1 MEFTTIYRNGKPQY
15 FFIKIDEPAEFN
27 FLQPYFLV
35 TSLDKPRFG
44 KILEMECLF
53 SGSVWQGRQ
62 SHGYGYSCSA
72 DVYGTLLDAIRK
84 LHWKELSEESKNEL
98 MNINTHDNTL
108 ILSIATLKELA
119 TLNTVALERKYNHE
133 YQ

>member
-35 TSLDKPRFG
+35 TSIDKPRFG
-44 KILEMECLF
+44 RILEMTCLF

-72 DVYGTLLDAIRK
+72 DVYGTLIDAIYK
-84 LHWKELSEESKNEL
+84 LYSKELSDESKQEL
-98 MNINTHDNTL
+98 TAINTHENTL
-108 ILSIATLKELA
+108 KLSENLLKELA
-119 TLNTVALERKYNHE
+119 KLNMNALERKYSK
-133 YQ
+133 

>member
-1 MEFTTIYRNGKPQY
+1 MEFNTIYRNGKPQY

-35 TSLDKPRFG
+35 TSMDKPRFG

-62 SHGYGYSCSA
+62 SHGYGYSCSD
-72 DVYGTLLDAIRK
+72 DVYGTLIDAIYK
-84 LHWKELSEESKNEL
+84 LYNKELSEESMQEL
-98 MNINTHDNTL
+98 NAICTHDNTL
-108 ILSIATLKELA
+108 KLSENLLRELA
-119 TLNTVALERKYNHE
+119 RLNAIALERE
-133 YQ
+133 YSK

>member
-1 MEFTTIYRNGKPQY
+1 MKFATIYRNGKPQY

-35 TSLDKPRFG
+35 TSMDKPRFG
-44 KILEMECLF
+44 RILEMECLF

-72 DVYGTLLDAIRK
+72 DVYGTLIDAIYK
-84 LHWKELSEESKNEL
+84 LYKTELSEETKQEL
-98 MNINTHDNTL
+98 NTINTHENTL
-108 ILSIATLKELA
+108 KLSENMLSELA
-119 TLNTVALERKYNHE
+119 TLNTIALERKYNRA
-133 YQ
+133 

>member
-27 FLQPYFLV
+27 FIQPYFLV
-35 TSLDKPRFG
+35 TSMDKPRFG
-44 KILEMECLF
+44 RILEMECLF

-72 DVYGTLLDAIRK
+72 DVYGTLINAIYK
-84 LHWKELSEESKNEL
+84 LYNKELSEESKQEL
-98 MNINTHDNTL
+98 NAINTHNN
-108 ILSIATLKELA
+108 ILKLSGNLLRELA
-119 TLNTVALERKYNHE
+119 RLNAIALERKYSK
-133 YQ
+133 

>member
-1 MEFTTIYRNGKPQY
+1 MEFNTIYRNGKPQY

-27 FLQPYFLV
+27 FLQPYFLL
-35 TSLDKPRFG
+35 TTMDKPRFG

-72 DVYGTLLDAIRK
+72 DVYGTLIDAIRK
-84 LHWKELSEESKNEL
+84 LYSKELSEESKQEL
-98 MNINTHDNTL
+98 NAINTHE
-108 ILSIATLKELA
+108 STLKLSENLLAEL
-119 TLNTVALERKYNHE
+119 TKLNMIALERKYSK
-133 YQ
+133 

>member
-35 TSLDKPRFG
+35 TSMDKHRFG
-44 KILEMECLF
+44 RILEMECLF

-72 DVYGTLLDAIRK
+72 DVYGTLIDAIYK
-84 LHWKELSEESKNEL
+84 LYKKELSEESKQEL
-98 MNINTHDNTL
+98 NAINTHED
-108 ILSIATLKELA
+108 TLKLSENLLVELA
-119 TLNTVALERKYNHE
+119 KLNKIALERKYSK
-133 YQ
+133 

>member
-27 FLQPYFLV
+27 FLQPYFLA
-35 TSLDKPRFG
+35 TSMDKPRFG
-44 KILEMECLF
+44 RILEMECLF

-72 DVYGTLLDAIRK
+72 DVYGTLIDAIYK
-84 LHWKELSEESKNEL
+84 LYKKELSENAKQEL
-98 MNINTHDNTL
+98 NSINTHDSTL

-119 TLNTVALERKYNHE
+119 TLNTVALERKYSK
-133 YQ
+133 

>member
-27 FLQPYFLV
+27 FLQPYFLL
-35 TSLDKPRFG
+35 TSMDKPRFG
-44 KILEMECLF
+44 RILEMECLF

-72 DVYGTLLDAIRK
+72 DVYGTLIDAIYK
-84 LHWKELSEESKNEL
+84 LYKKELSEESKQEL
-98 MNINTHDNTL
+98 SAINTHDN
-108 ILSIATLKELA
+108 ILKLSGNLLRELA
-119 TLNTVALERKYNHE
+119 RLNAIVLERKYNK
-133 YQ
+133 

>member
-1 MEFTTIYRNGKPQY
+1 MEFNTIYRNGKPQY

-35 TSLDKPRFG
+35 TSMDKPRFG
-44 KILEMECLF
+44 RILEMECLF

-72 DVYGTLLDAIRK
+72 DVYGTLIDAINK
-84 LHWKELSEESKNEL
+84 LYKKDLSDESKHELSA
-98 MNINTHDNTL
+98 INTHESTL
-108 ILSIATLKELA
+108 KLSENLLKELA
-119 TLNTVALERKYNHE
+119 KLNMIALERKYSK
-133 YQ
+133 

>member
-1 MEFTTIYRNGKPQY
+1 MKFTTIYHNGKPQY

-35 TSLDKPRFG
+35 TSMDKPRFG
-44 KILEMECLF
+44 RILEMECLF

-72 DVYGTLLDAIRK
+72 DVYGSLIDAINT
-84 LHWKELSEESKNEL
+84 LYDKELSENAKQELHSINIHES
-98 MNINTHDNTL
+98 TL

-119 TLNTVALERKYNHE
+119 TLNTIALERKYSK
-133 YQ
+133 